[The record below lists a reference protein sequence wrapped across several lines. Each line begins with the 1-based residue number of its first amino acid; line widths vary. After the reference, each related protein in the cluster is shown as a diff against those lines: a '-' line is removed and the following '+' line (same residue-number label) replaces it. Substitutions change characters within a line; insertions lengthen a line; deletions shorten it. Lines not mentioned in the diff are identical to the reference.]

1 MKKNDNQEE
10 VILQLAA
17 FFHRNGHVRRQNS
30 ARLNA
35 EGTHTYKKGSEI
47 RLTANSEDELTE
59 IQYYLQVLGFS
70 PGNPFTQGKTLRIPV
85 YGKEQVARFLS
96 MVGQGAV

>member
-70 PGNPFTQGKTLRIPV
+70 PGTQGKTLRIPV

-96 MVGQGAV
+96 MVGEGAV